1 MALSEMAA
9 ALAENG
15 GAAAEAIKKG
25 VNRIDEFPE
34 KRLDDCGGG
43 GVRDAIE
50 DKLGAFKNLSPEHL
64 NADMESALQENEN
77 AEGDEVQDE
86 CKELTDEERQQIKE
100 ETGWSDKIIDA
111 IHSMEEYRIYKNA
124 GLVESEVGG
133 RKCLIRLDIDWDQV
147 DEKGRTNRERV
158 ERGLAPLGSDG
169 KPIEL
174 HHIGQ
179 RVDSPLAELTHDEHC
194 GKGNKGI
201 LHKDIKSEVHGE
213 GNTWD
218 RERGNYWRARE
229 T

>member
-1 MALSEMAA
+1 M
-9 ALAENG
+9 
-15 GAAAEAIKKG
+15 
-25 VNRIDEFPE
+25 
-34 KRLDDCGGG
+34 
-43 GVRDAIE
+43 
-50 DKLGAFKNLSPEHL
+50 
-64 NADMESALQENEN
+64 QENEN

-100 ETGWSDKIIDA
+100 ETGWSDEIIDA
-111 IHSMEEYRIYKNA
+111 IHSMEEYRVYKNA

-158 ERGLAPLGSDG
+158 ERGLAPLDSDG